1 MLTNSMCHGGP
12 LQVPFTRSI
21 PVEAAIS
28 RTVAG
33 VVVSIG
39 CEHREGLKQFKDSPY
54 TGTYLHLLGRGLCWH
69 GDNWLWDLNAKVI
82 L

>member
-1 MLTNSMCHGGP
+1 MWHGGP
-12 LQVPFTRSI
+12 LRVPFTRLI

-33 VVVSIG
+33 VVGTG
-39 CEHREGLKQFKDSPY
+39 CKDGEGLEQLKDSPY
-54 TGTYLHLLGRGLCWH
+54 SETYHLLRSGVCLH
-69 GDNWLWDLNAKVI
+69 GDSWVWDLNIWIVV

>member
-1 MLTNSMCHGGP
+1 MWHGGP

-33 VVVSIG
+33 VVSTG
-39 CEHREGLKQFKDSPY
+39 CEHGESLEQFKDSPY
-54 TGTYLHLLGRGLCWH
+54 TGTYCPLGSRLCWH
-69 GDNWLWDLNAKVI
+69 GDSWVWDLNAQVV